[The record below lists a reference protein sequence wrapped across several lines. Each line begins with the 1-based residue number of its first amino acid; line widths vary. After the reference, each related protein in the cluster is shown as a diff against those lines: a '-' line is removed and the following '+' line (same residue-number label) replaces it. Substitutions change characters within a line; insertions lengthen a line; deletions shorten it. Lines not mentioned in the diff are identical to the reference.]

1 MHVRL
6 VFGGGLAWCVK
17 YILTCCNLPKVDLQL
32 CRSDSRLVCKY
43 SLPCCYLPK
52 VDLQLCRSDSRLVC
66 TSTAHHAATYQRLF
80 RSDSSLVCTVRH
92 AATYQRLF
100 RSDNSLVCTVRH
112 AATYQRLTSRCAG
125 QIAASFVQSAMLLL
139 TKGWPPAFY
148 FRWQLS
154 LYSLHAAT
162 YQRLTSSC
170 SGQTAASFEQSPDG
184 RGHCTTSSTCR
195 QWVGNCLQCALGSE
209 EMIF

>member
-32 CRSDSRLVCKY
+32 CRSESRLVCKY

-80 RSDSSLVCTVRH
+80 RSD
-92 AATYQRLF
+92 
-100 RSDNSLVCTVRH
+100 NSLVCTVR
-112 AATYQRLTSRCAG
+112 
-125 QIAASFVQSAMLLL
+125 
-139 TKGWPPAFY
+139 
-148 FRWQLS
+148 
-154 LYSLHAAT
+154 HAAT

>member
-43 SLPCCYLPK
+43 SLPCCFLPK

-66 TSTAHHAATYQRLF
+66 TST
-80 RSDSSLVCTVRH
+80 VCT
-92 AATYQRLF
+92 
-100 RSDNSLVCTVRH
+100 
-112 AATYQRLTSRCAG
+112 AATYQRLTSNCAG
-125 QIAASFVQSAMLLL
+125 QIAGWYVRVQPTMLLLTKGCSGQITAWFVQSAMLLL